1 MNLEEVFAKVTSDPL
16 LVRVG
21 MIAMIL
27 IVATILIR
35 VLQSIVGRG
44 ISDQAL
50 RYRLRKGISFVG
62 YVIALFAAFAAF
74 SDSWGEF
81 VVVFGVA
88 GAGIAFALQEVIAS
102 IAGWA
107 ALSFG
112 AFYRPGDRVKLGGIV
127 GDVID
132 VGVLRTT
139 LMETGDWVAG
149 DLYNGRIVRV
159 ANSFVFKEPVFN
171 YSADFPFLWDE
182 MKLPIRYGSDWRKA
196 EAILLAAATRVTEDL
211 VRNSE
216 AQWERFVEKYLIEK
230 ARVAPLVTVVTT
242 GDWIEFTV
250 RYITNYKGRRTSKD
264 AICRLVLD
272 GLEAHADTIVLGA
285 ATFEILGVSE
295 KALRSLPA
303 ETPDAERPSRPES

>member
-1 MNLEEVFAKVTSDPL
+1 MNFEEAFARVASDPL

-21 MIAMIL
+21 MIVAIL
-27 IVATILIR
+27 IVATVLIR
-35 VLQSIVGRG
+35 MLQSMVGRG

-50 RYRLRKGISFVG
+50 RYRVRKGISFIG
-62 YVIALFAAFAAF
+62 YIAAVFAAFAAF
-74 SDSWGEF
+74 SDSWGEL

-88 GAGIAFALQEVIAS
+88 GAGVAFALQEVIAS
-102 IAGWA
+102 VAGWA

-182 MKLPIRYGSDWRKA
+182 FKLPIRYGSDWRKA
-196 EAILLAAATRVTEDL
+196 EEILTAAATRVTDEL
-211 VRNSE
+211 VRTSE
-216 AQWERFVEKYLIEK
+216 TRWERFVEKYLIEK
-230 ARVAPLVTVVTT
+230 ARVAPLITMVTT

-264 AICRLVLD
+264 AICRLVLE
-272 GLEAHADTIVLGA
+272 GLEANADKIVLGA

-295 KALRSLPA
+295 RALRSM
-303 ETPDAERPSRPES
+303 PDEMRNEAGRSPPKA